1 MISPHARRLA
11 AAAALALA
19 IGGLAACGGDD
30 DDTAGEATEDE
41 AGGGLEADPA
51 GGELAAYCSAE
62 LTLEAASASA
72 DFEGDPAGA
81 AGSLLETAQASRD
94 LAPEEVAPLLDEGIA
109 VLQGVADG
117 GDPAAMESFDFTPVH
132 TYDLENCGW
141 ESSEV
146 TAKDFAFEGLP
157 AEIPAGPHSFEITN
171 SGAELHVMVI
181 LAKAE
186 GVTESW
192 DEIMAADEES
202 GLYEEM
208 GAGFAP
214 PGADGYVVVD
224 LPAGDYMALC
234 PIPTGTTMA
243 AEGSGP
249 PHFVHGMTQE
259 FSAT

>member
-1 MISPHARRLA
+1 MISTLGAWRPLRRWPSRSA
-11 AAAALALA
+11 GWRMRRRRRRHGRRGHRGR
-19 IGGLAACGGDD
+19 GGRRPRGRPGRRR
-30 DDTAGEATEDE
+30 AGRLLL
-41 AGGGLEADPA
+41 GRADPRGGSA
-51 GGELAAYCSAE
+51 G
-62 LTLEAASASA
+62 A

-117 GDPAAMESFDFTPVH
+117 GDPAAMESDFTPVH

-146 TAKDFAFEGLP
+146 TAKDFASRDCRPTSLP
-157 AEIPAGPHSFEITN
+157 GPHSFEITN
-171 SGAELHVMVI
+171 SGAEAHVMVI

-192 DEIMAADEES
+192 DHGRGRGVGPLRGDGRRVRS
-202 GLYEEM
+202 RP
-208 GAGFAP
+208 AP
-214 PGADGYVVVD
+214 TGTSS
-224 LPAGDYMALC
+224 LAGDYMALC

-243 AEGSGP
+243 AEGTRRTSS
-249 PHFVHGMTQE
+249 T
-259 FSAT
+259 A